1 MKFAMRINLF
11 ILSLASLMLSPQAQA
26 QKMVSLRE
34 CFEGAISSAS
44 IATEKD
50 DYSSIWQIRDRN
62 LSKGWL
68 PTLDANGSIIYNSS
82 VIDLKNALGTI
93 PVPGIADAIKP
104 MPHDQYKV
112 TLDINQVIF
121 DGGAIRS
128 ARTLEKANLKLNEKQ
143 TETDLYKLRDQ
154 VTSYFFTIILLE
166 HQKKL
171 LETFQKNLTKRIT
184 SMQSALSNGV
194 ILKSDID
201 VLVSEKIKLYQQIA
215 ETDIKREAYSRM
227 LEDLTGIEIDTAT
240 RLIIPE
246 IPSDLSTE
254 LSRPELEIYDLKKEQ
269 LSAGLEAIKSSRMPK
284 AFGFATLGYG
294 NPPGNNFFKDEFDT
308 YYILGGGI
316 KWNILDWNKSKDEMK
331 IISIH
336 QKIIE
341 KRKQDL
347 SDNLLRLLEAKNA
360 EIKNLKSLLESD
372 IELIGIRK
380 RITSAAESKFENGTI
395 TATEL
400 LNEITSEQ
408 QAILNHEIHK
418 INLAMAKI
426 QYLNITGK
434 DFE

>member
-1 MKFAMRINLF
+1 MRKNLF
-11 ILSLASLMLSPQAQA
+11 IISLAILMISHQIQA
-26 QKMVSLRE
+26 QKMVSLKE
-34 CFEGAISSAS
+34 CYERAAATAS
-44 IATEKD
+44 IATERE

-68 PTLDANGSIIYNSS
+68 PSIDANGSIIYNSS
-82 VIDLKNALGTI
+82 VIDLKSALGTI
-93 PVPGIADAIKP
+93 PVPGIADAIKS

-128 ARTLEKANLKLNEKQ
+128 ARTLEKASLKLNEKQ

-171 LETFQKNLTKRIT
+171 LETFLETLTKRIA

-201 VLVSEKIKLYQQIA
+201 VLFSEKIKLNQQIA
-215 ETDIKREAYSRM
+215 ETDIKRNAYISM
-227 LEDLTGIEIDTAT
+227 LEGLTGIKIDSAT

-246 IPSDLSTE
+246 IPSSLTPD
-254 LSRPELEIYDLKKEQ
+254 LSRPELELYDLKKEQ
-269 LSAGLEAIKSSRMPK
+269 LTAGLEAIKSSRMPK

-294 NPPGNNFFKDEFDT
+294 NPPGNNFFKDEFET
-308 YYILGGGI
+308 YYILGAGI
-316 KWNILDWNKSKDEMK
+316 KWNIFDWNKSKDEK
-331 IISIH
+331 QIISIH

-347 SDNLLRLLEAKNA
+347 SDNLLRMLEAKDA
-360 EIKNLKSLLESD
+360 EIKNLESLLESD
-372 IELIGIRK
+372 LELIKIRK
-380 RITSAAESKFENGTI
+380 RITSSAESKFENGTL

-400 LNEITSEQ
+400 LNEINSEQ
-408 QAILNHEIHK
+408 QAVLNHEIHK
-418 INLAMAKI
+418 ITLAMAKI
-426 QYLNITGK
+426 QYLNISGN
-434 DFE
+434 DF